1 MLQQPLVISL
11 GEEEDDISLRLF
23 YTIQLHAG
31 NKLSHTLPLI
41 YMRFIAVLLRY
52 YTLQWKR
59 IWWCS
64 SWRCGYSC
72 PSSHTKM
79 SREGSHL
86 QWVLFAVNKTDNRAT
101 RYLFIYYIFQIELY
115 HCFILQIQ
123 IVESTY
129 KTGDSFV

>member
-59 IWWCS
+59 I
-64 SWRCGYSC
+64 
-72 PSSHTKM
+72 
-79 SREGSHL
+79 
-86 QWVLFAVNKTDNRAT
+86 
-101 RYLFIYYIFQIELY
+101 
-115 HCFILQIQ
+115 
-123 IVESTY
+123 
-129 KTGDSFV
+129 